1 MKKLAGEIKQPK
13 RKPQG
18 GVQERKATAF
28 PLLFEGENKKRAIG
42 AEPVLRDMNE
52 SPRGKIESRMASGLA
67 GLLAEIGDCCSGKV
81 SEREELAGRV
91 FVGAGEWGV
100 GCGWSEL

>member
-28 PLLFEGENKKRAIG
+28 PLLLEGENKKRAIG

-67 GLLAEIGDCCSGKV
+67 GLLAEIGDCWF
-81 SEREELAGRV
+81 V
-91 FVGAGEWGV
+91 FVVQEKFRRGKNWLAEF
-100 GCGWSEL
+100 L